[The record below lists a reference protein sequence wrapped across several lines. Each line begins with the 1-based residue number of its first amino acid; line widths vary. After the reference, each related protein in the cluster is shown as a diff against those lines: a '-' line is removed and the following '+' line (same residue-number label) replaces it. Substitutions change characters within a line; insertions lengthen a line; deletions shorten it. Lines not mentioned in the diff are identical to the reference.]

1 MVKKFLPGFSRSSAS
16 ASIILIEEEVSAWKE
31 QQDSGETVM
40 RKYIIWFAAFCILAG
55 LAFAVA
61 GEELNLSGNWSLDR
75 ARSDPPPQMGR
86 GGPGGARGMGDG
98 SLPGRGRMG
107 GGRPGGAI
115 PEGMGEGRIGE
126 LTVSIQHT
134 ADTLIIL
141 RRMGTGENARYVE
154 QHFTLDGSESKNLT
168 PMGNG
173 FVRTTATNSGDVL
186 VIQGIQDVPGPEGDR
201 ELRSREE
208 FSLADNGM
216 TLIIKT
222 TRFTPEGEQSFKQ
235 FFAKQP

>member
-1 MVKKFLPGFSRSSAS
+1 
-16 ASIILIEEEVSAWKE
+16 
-31 QQDSGETVM
+31 M
-40 RKYIIWFAAFCILAG
+40 RKYIIWFAAFCILMG
-55 LAFAVA
+55 LAFAVV
-61 GEELNLSGNWSLDR
+61 GEELNLSGNWSLDK
-75 ARSDPPPQMGR
+75 AKSDPPPQMGR

-126 LTVSIQHT
+126 LTLSIQHT

-141 RRMGTGENARYVE
+141 RTMGAGENARYVE
-154 QHFTLDGSESKNLT
+154 QHLTLDGSESKN
-168 PMGNG
+168 PASMGNG
-173 FVRTTATNSGDVL
+173 FVRTTATLSGDVL
-186 VIQGIQDVPGPEGDR
+186 VIQGIQNVPGPEGDR

-235 FFAKQP
+235 FFTKQQ